1 MLTDSL
7 PINAEIG
14 QVGFSTQMSG
24 YATYR
29 DLTRLLPSH
38 FNHSTILV
46 VTAALSVDKVDVPA
60 DSSGAMVV
68 STASEH
74 VLGKAVLVTHY
85 GR

>member
-1 MLTDSL
+1 
-7 PINAEIG
+7 
-14 QVGFSTQMSG
+14 
-24 YATYR
+24 
-29 DLTRLLPSH
+29 
-38 FNHSTILV
+38 
-46 VTAALSVDKVDVPA
+46 LSVDKVDVPA